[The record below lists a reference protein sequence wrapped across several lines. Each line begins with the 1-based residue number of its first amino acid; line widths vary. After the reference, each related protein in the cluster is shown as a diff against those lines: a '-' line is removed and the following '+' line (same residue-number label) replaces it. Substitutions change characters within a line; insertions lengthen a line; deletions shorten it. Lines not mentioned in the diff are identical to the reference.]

1 VINAGVASGVKK
13 LKWNS
18 KGTLESFVRESRR
31 SCAELS
37 SKIAMFKSNFQKIY
51 DKCHDVS
58 AKILIKIDTKKVYE
72 IRQFEEEQEKHK
84 KDLAGKLKSALED
97 IRKTLCETYEHF
109 VFQRND
115 IQQVW
120 FNYVRVIDAKI
131 EEALKKAVK
140 ISLLMLYNVVGE
152 EKNIPIFKLS
162 VELENN
168 QIVFKVYKL
177 KLKFVLK
184 IYSAWYNRTN
194 QHGRPD
200 NSLNDRNVQ
209 GFFEDGAPSPR

>member
-1 VINAGVASGVKK
+1 MINAGVASGVKK

-37 SKIAMFKSNFQKIY
+37 SKIAMFKNNFQKIY

-58 AKILIKIDTKKVYE
+58 SKILIKIDTKKVYE
-72 IRQFEEEQEKHK
+72 IRQFEEEQERHK
-84 KDLAGKLKSALED
+84 KDLAGKLRNALED
-97 IRKTLCETYEHF
+97 IRKTLCETYENF

-120 FNYVRVIDAKI
+120 FNYVRAIDAKI

-168 QIVFKVYKL
+168 QIVFKVSI
-177 KLKFVLK
+177 K
-184 IYSAWYNRTN
+184 I
-194 QHGRPD
+194 
-200 NSLNDRNVQ
+200 
-209 GFFEDGAPSPR
+209 